1 MSEIGEIFKEKRE
14 EIGITV
20 EEASFDLKID
30 SVLLDNLEDGNDK
43 VFKDILEVQDVI
55 KAYAKYLGLDP
66 EEILEN
72 YQEYLFNKTSKISL
86 EDIKEGIEK
95 TKKIEKLENNNENKE
110 QKIKSPYTIN
120 NSGDEKDKN
129 IIIALCIIL
138 LFVLVIMYF
147 IIKNYILR

>member
-55 KAYAKYLGLDP
+55 KSYAKYLGLDP
-66 EEILEN
+66 EEILES

>member
-43 VFKDILEVQDVI
+43 VYKDILEVKDVI
-55 KAYAKYLGLDP
+55 KAYAKYLGIEP
-66 EEILEN
+66 EEILES
-72 YQEYLFNKTSKISL
+72 YQEYLFNKTYKIWL